1 MCILLAGFLP
11 RNMHINLFKI
21 IHLISAELAEKIE
34 HIEKNY
40 TFLMTKQNTLDDF
53 ITTIGKYVRDLF

>member
-11 RNMHINLFKI
+11 MYINLSKI
-21 IHLISAELAEKIE
+21 VQLISAEPGEKIE

-40 TFLMTKQNTLDDF
+40 TYLMTKQNTLDDF
-53 ITTIGKYVRDLF
+53 ITTIG